1 MPLSSTWWNQ
11 ASSHRLRL
19 CDWSARAVGRPG
31 IRLALHSAL
40 GLLFLWLFLRQIDTG
55 GVLTIVKRA
64 LPAPILIA
72 LVAYV
77 MDFLL
82 RAVRFWM
89 LLQVVTGQRLPLG
102 QVPAPFIASFGISD
116 LLPLRAGDVF
126 RLFWFQRRMALP
138 ASGVLGAMMIERFFD
153 LFALLLIALAVLGWY
168 IEGAWLVYLGVITG
182 LCLGAGIVI
191 AAARSLSV
199 RAATARWSWLRGLL
213 LAVQSFGILRS
224 PGLTLRLLLMSL
236 VCWLLEAVVLIGSW
250 ISLGGATEQ
259 WIAPAG
265 AFVTSTLGTLF
276 PGLPGHFGTFELF
289 GLEAF
294 DRLGVSADFGAAVLL
309 LAHLILWMP
318 TALFAIGWLTIGR
331 SGQAAK

>member
-1 MPLSSTWWNQ
+1 
-11 ASSHRLRL
+11 
-19 CDWSARAVGRPG
+19 
-31 IRLALHSAL
+31 L

-55 GVLTIVKRA
+55 SVLATVARA
-64 LPAPILIA
+64 LPAPIVIA
-72 LVAYV
+72 LVAYAT
-77 MDFLL
+77 DFLL

-89 LLQVVTGQRLPLG
+89 LLQAVTGQRLPLS

-153 LFALLLIALAVLGWY
+153 LFALMLIALAVLGWHVD
-168 IEGAWLVYLGVITG
+168 GAWLVYLVVIAG
-182 LCLGAGIVI
+182 LCIGLGAVMAG
-191 AAARSLSV
+191 ARSLSAH
-199 RAATARWSWLRGLL
+199 AASARWAWVRGLFA
-213 LAVQSFGILRS
+213 AVQSFGILRS
-224 PGLTLRLLLMSL
+224 PGLTLRLALLSL

-250 ISLGGATEQ
+250 ISLGGEWER

-276 PGLPGHFGTFELF
+276 PGLPGHLGTFELF
-289 GLEAF
+289 GLETF
-294 DRLGVSADFGAAVLL
+294 DRMGVSADFGAAVLL

-318 TALFAIGWLTIGR
+318 TALFAIGWLALGR